1 MPIWVKCIF
10 MLWVSFVVMHCFA
23 MIWSNEILK
32 KIRWAKLGIGNLPWY
47 LMVYGLSFLLCILSI
62 IPLAVWLIFLR

>member
-23 MIWSNEILK
+23 IIWADEIRKRCRLV
-32 KIRWAKLGIGNLPWY
+32 KLGISNLPLY
-47 LMVYGLSFLLCILSI
+47 MVIYALAFVLCILSI
-62 IPLAVWLIFLR
+62 IPFAIWVIFLR